1 MSDERRKHTR
11 LDLAL
16 PIRYRIV
23 RNQREIQKLI
33 QQKSSGSRNLSAG
46 GLCVLV
52 NEDVTKEDIVKLQLT
67 LPDEEKPVVAF
78 AEIVWI
84 EPKGAENLIGLRFLA
99 IKEQDVARITG
110 YVETQRASGAPE
122 TR

>member
-1 MSDERRKHTR
+1 MADDRRKNIR

-23 RNQREIQKLI
+23 RNHREIQKLI
-33 QQKSSGSRNLSAG
+33 SHKTSGSRNLSAG
-46 GLCVLV
+46 GLCLLV

-84 EPKGAENLIGLRFLA
+84 EPKGAESLIGLRFLA
-99 IKEQDVARITG
+99 IKEQDITRING
-110 YVETQRASGAPE
+110 YVAQQKESGAKE
-122 TR
+122 SR